1 MTKKSKIKN
10 QKSKIKNQ
18 KSKIKNQKSKIKNKK
33 LTFVFK
39 VAKQCRL
46 MVYFSYWLCWRSY
59 LLGGI

>member
-1 MTKKSKIKN
+1 MTK
-10 QKSKIKNQ
+10 KSKIKNQ